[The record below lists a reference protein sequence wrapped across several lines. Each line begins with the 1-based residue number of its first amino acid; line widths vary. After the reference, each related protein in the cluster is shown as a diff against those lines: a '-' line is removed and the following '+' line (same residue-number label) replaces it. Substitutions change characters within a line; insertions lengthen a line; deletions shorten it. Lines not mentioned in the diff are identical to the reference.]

1 MMRGFVVD
9 DLLLARRLLTNHLK
23 SYGFDEIIEASD
35 GIEALEKLKEEKEKV
50 DIIITDW
57 LMPNMDG
64 LEFVKELKKDDNFKL
79 IPILMVTALDEKD
92 DVMKALRIGVNGY
105 MSKPI
110 ESDVFKK
117 KVNDILGKSNDY
129 ILNK

>member
-1 MMRGFVVD
+1 MRALVVD
-9 DLLLARRLLTNHLK
+9 DLLLARRLISNHLK
-23 SYGFDEIIEASD
+23 SF
-35 GIEALEKLKEEKEKV
+35 GIEDIVEAIDGLDALEKLKEQEENV

-64 LEFVKELKKDDNFKL
+64 LGFVTELKKEEKYKN

-92 DVMKALRIGVNGY
+92 DVIKALRLGVNGY

-110 ESDVFKK
+110 EQDVFQK
-117 KVNDILGKSNDY
+117 KVDDLLDKSNDY
-129 ILNK
+129 LLNK